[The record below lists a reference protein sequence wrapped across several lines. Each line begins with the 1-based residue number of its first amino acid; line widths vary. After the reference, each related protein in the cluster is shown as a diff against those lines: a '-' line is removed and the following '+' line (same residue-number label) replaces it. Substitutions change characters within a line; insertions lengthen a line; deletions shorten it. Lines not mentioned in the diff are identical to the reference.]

1 MRCTKWWHGGFK
13 FWNGFN
19 LAVVEATKHPAGA
32 CWHLDSGGILRASP
46 KRSLNMPGRIRSCIK
61 FLIAVCLVVS
71 FCLVEGDAQTRR
83 KKRSRRRAVP
93 AAPKPVITNPPIA
106 PPDAT
111 QPTAPTESNATG
123 DDVKIISQADSTQD
137 PAQPAAKKAVV
148 PTTTNEK
155 EEMQQTITT
164 LSNQVN
170 KLNDKLS
177 QMQEDDRY
185 QLDMERLT
193 RAEQRAEQLRSQ
205 LMDIEGKIA
214 DFQARLE
221 QIDFA
226 LQPENIESATAGYG
240 STRPEQA
247 REARKKQLEGEKA
260 RVTAQLRL
268 AESSK
273 TRLENAVASADTEVD
288 MLRTKLNQRREQM
301 DAQPV
306 TTDTPKPRKP

>member
-1 MRCTKWWHGGFK
+1 
-13 FWNGFN
+13 
-19 LAVVEATKHPAGA
+19 
-32 CWHLDSGGILRASP
+32 
-46 KRSLNMPGRIRSCIK
+46 MPGRISSCIK

-71 FCLVEGDAQTRR
+71 FCLVEGNAQTRR
-83 KKRSRRRAVP
+83 KKHKKRAAP
-93 AAPKPVITNPPIA
+93 AAPKPVITNPTIA

-111 QPTAPTESNATG
+111 EKAATDPAAPA
-123 DDVKIISQADSTQD
+123 DDVKIISQADGTQD
-137 PAQPAAKKAVV
+137 PEQPAKKAVI

-185 QLDMERLT
+185 QIDMERLT

-205 LMDIEGKIA
+205 LMDVQAKIA
-214 DFQARLE
+214 DFEARLE
-221 QIDFA
+221 QLDFA
-226 LQPENIESATAGYG
+226 LRPENIESSTAGYG

-247 REARKKQLEGEKA
+247 RDARKKQLEGEKA
-260 RVTAQLRL
+260 RVQAQLKL

-273 TRLENAVASADTEVD
+273 NRLEGAVANADAEVD
-288 MLRTKLNQRREQM
+288 MLRAKLNQRREQM
-301 DAQPV
+301 DAQPI
-306 TTDTPKPRKP
+306 TPDAPKPRKP